1 MRTVASAALAAVAVF
16 GVSAHNPYADSY
28 DVNRMDARPAYR
40 QGQVIVKFKT
50 DGVQTRTT
58 LRKSKSGVWAQ
69 SSAATLNGLLE
80 KYGASEAEE
89 LMPLTGAKVTPIR
102 KLRKSLNGT
111 IVKDPD
117 LSSLYLLRLDA
128 KKTANLDEVLESFR
142 ALPEVD
148 YAEPNYLVYA
158 CSSDDAATYSSDP
171 LYSQQWGISAINLDK
186 LWNEPIINEKR
197 PVIAILDTGVDIAH
211 PDLADNIWT
220 NVLESDG
227 AEGSDDDGN
236 GFIDDVHG
244 WDFVNQSAR
253 MRDNNG
259 HGTHCAGIAAAV
271 GGNGIGI
278 AGANPNALI
287 MPITVMQSDGT
298 GDVGTIIKGIDYAR
312 ANGADVLSMSF
323 GSTSHSLAEYDALA
337 KTYQNAVL
345 VAAAGNEGGDLN
357 MCHVPFVYPPVF
369 PGAYNFVIGVMAS
382 DPNNYRAGFSNWDC
396 DGPLACGPYSNEQLY
411 SYEVMAPG
419 TNIVSTYPG
428 GGYRA
433 LNGTSMAT
441 PLVAGAISR
450 LYQCKDILSKEL
462 LFGDMV
468 HTLQGGLIG
477 VLDIEALYKVS
488 DADRTPTLA
497 MTTYRIDD
505 TADGDG
511 DLRADAGETLDIYPT
526 VRNFWGQASNV
537 TLSIELAENEDPD
550 IVEFITPTVEFG
562 SELSS
567 YSLDE
572 SKNPLRIKINDNC
585 VDGRKISLVIK
596 GTCDNITEPFEQ
608 PVVLTV
614 ENGIELSGIIAHDMT
629 LYPDKHYI
637 VTSMLGIPEGVTLTL
652 MPGTVLKFKDN
663 TGISVQNGEQTS
675 IDGIWGYHNAGKV
688 IAIGAPDKRIVF
700 TKADLDLGNNHFF
713 NLGFESI
720 LKYCEITALDLTPN
734 SRFNAYSTIIEYN
747 TLEGVYGDLN
757 NSLVSN
763 NSLGWNF
770 PYAQEVLHSTFVRN
784 YGINYYSGMPVTSQF
799 LKFNENTVKGGNI
812 FGYYVDVEYD
822 KRYYMSAAT
831 TSTEAYLYTMEKPSY
846 LGSASKDT
854 LREWVWD
861 IKNPYNMTLGP
872 RSAVEL
878 DLSNMLTR
886 PDAEAPGCVWKIVV
900 DGYDAQDEFEM
911 LPDLGVGRHKFE
923 VYFSKRMNRE
933 KTPMVA
939 MGVRPPYTQIAIA
952 DSGLWREEVYEN
964 GDTIDIYTVYLDIK
978 GSDTFDGLNRL
989 YVAEAEDIEYFPV
1002 PIEDFRFHVNVQS
1015 AGSMSAGFV
1024 AEAGIG
1030 QVNLS
1035 WDSPE
1040 EYFDDMLGY
1049 NLYRYTLNENFEPGD
1064 TIRINEDV
1072 LTTEA
1077 FTDYDI
1083 TPGTT
1088 YNYYYKVIRTSLSEN
1103 SSSRV
1108 VSATPRAAGKGDAD
1122 ASGAVDVADVVTEV
1136 NYMVG
1141 RNPKPFMFE
1150 AADINDD
1157 AEVDILD
1164 VVGTVNIILRPQPSA
1179 ASVSSAAT
1187 YCVIDGVVYVDS
1199 PVDLAGVQM
1208 QLRGEAGRTEIAVLP
1223 ALKGMESTGAWITAD
1238 EYKFVAFSLSG
1249 NCVTAGR
1256 TALLNIGDATL
1267 DDIILVDC
1275 DGKRVY
1281 ALNESTS
1288 GIGAVTMEQMRAPS
1302 PNPFEEELNVP
1313 VTLGSAGIHDVEFAL
1328 TSLDGRAA
1336 WSKTLVLDQGC
1347 HTVTLRPQGIVSGFY
1362 LLTMSVDGK
1371 AVQSCKVIK
1380 K

>member
-1 MRTVASAALAAVAVF
+1 MKTVMRTVASAALAAVAVF
-16 GVSAHNPYADSY
+16 GVSAQNPYAGSY

-50 DGVQTRTT
+50 EGVQTRTT
-58 LRKSKSGVWAQ
+58 LRKSKSGVKAQ
-69 SSAATLNGLLE
+69 ASAATLNGLLD

-89 LMPLTGAKVTPIR
+89 LMPLTGAKVTPMR

-111 IVKDPD
+111 IVKDQD
-117 LSSLYLLRLDA
+117 LSSLYLLRLDT
-128 KKTANLDEVLESFR
+128 KKAANLDEVLESFR

-158 CSSDDAATYSSDP
+158 CSSGNAATYSSDP

-220 NVLESDG
+220 NALESDG

-259 HGTHCAGIAAAV
+259 HGTHCAGIAAAI

-337 KTYQNAVL
+337 KAYQNAVL
-345 VAAAGNEGGDLN
+345 VAAAGNEDSDLN
-357 MCHVPFVYPPVF
+357 MCHVSPCPPVF

-382 DPNNYRAGFSNWDC
+382 DPDNYRAGFSNWDC
-396 DGPLACGPYSNEQLY
+396 DGPLACGPYNNEQLY

-450 LYQCKDILSKEL
+450 LYQCKDIPSKEL

-468 HTLQGGLIG
+468 HTLQGGLILG

-511 DLRADAGETLDIYPT
+511 DLRADAGETFDIYPT
-526 VRNFWGQASNV
+526 VRNFWGQARNV
-537 TLSIELAENEDPD
+537 TLSIELAENEDPE
-550 IVEFITPTVEFG
+550 IVELITPTVEFG

-652 MPGTVLKFKDN
+652 MPGAVLKFKDN
-663 TGISVQNGEQTS
+663 TGISVGLGERTE
-675 IDGIWGYHNAGKV
+675 IDGIWDYYNAGRI
-688 IAIGAPDKRIVF
+688 IAVGTPDKRIVF
-700 TKADLDLGNNHFF
+700 TKADLDLGQNHVINVQNN
-713 NLGFESI
+713 SI
-720 LKYCEITALDLTPN
+720 LKYCEITGMDFRTERNFTAQKTLM
-734 SRFNAYSTIIEYN
+734 SYN
-747 TLEGVYGDLN
+747 TLNLEAGYFN
-757 NSLVSN
+757 NSSIINNHIKSYPYSEPGCVS
-763 NSLGWNF
+763 
-770 PYAQEVLHSTFVRN
+770 HSTVTRN
-784 YGINYYSGMPVTSQF
+784 NDSYTSFF
-799 LKFNENTVKGGNI
+799 LFNENYVEGGNF
-812 FGYYVDVEYD
+812 FGNYYDQYD
-822 KRYYMSAAT
+822 KRYYKSARAY
-831 TSTEAYLYTMEKPSY
+831 SPYAYLHTMEKPSY
-846 LGSASKDT
+846 LGSARKDI

-861 IKNPYNMTLGP
+861 IKNPYNMTMGGQT
-872 RSAVEL
+872 AVEL

-886 PDAEAPGCVWKIVV
+886 PDAEAPGCVWKVVV

-923 VYFSKRMNRE
+923 VYFSKRMNRA

-952 DSGLWREEVYEN
+952 DSGSWREEVYEN
-964 GDTIDIYTVYLDIK
+964 GDTIDIYTAYLDIK

-1103 SSSRV
+1103 SPSRV

-1164 VVGTVNIILRPQPSA
+1164 VVGTVNIILRPQSSA

-1199 PVDLAGVQM
+1199 PVELAGVQM

-1223 ALKGMESTGAWITAD
+1223 ALKGMESTGAWITSD
-1238 EYKFVAFSLSG
+1238 EYKFV
-1249 NCVTAGR
+1249 
-1256 TALLNIGDATL
+1256 
-1267 DDIILVDC
+1267 
-1275 DGKRVY
+1275 
-1281 ALNESTS
+1281 
-1288 GIGAVTMEQMRAPS
+1288 
-1302 PNPFEEELNVP
+1302 
-1313 VTLGSAGIHDVEFAL
+1313 
-1328 TSLDGRAA
+1328 
-1336 WSKTLVLDQGC
+1336 
-1347 HTVTLRPQGIVSGFY
+1347 
-1362 LLTMSVDGK
+1362 
-1371 AVQSCKVIK
+1371 
-1380 K
+1380 

>member
-1 MRTVASAALAAVAVF
+1 MKTVMRTVASAALAAVAVF
-16 GVSAHNPYADSY
+16 GVSAQNPYAGSY

-50 DGVQTRTT
+50 EGVQTRTT
-58 LRKSKSGVWAQ
+58 LRKSKSGVKAQ
-69 SSAATLNGLLE
+69 ASAATLNGLLD

-89 LMPLTGAKVTPIR
+89 LMPLTGAKVTPMR

-111 IVKDPD
+111 IVKDQD
-117 LSSLYLLRLDA
+117 LSSLYLLRLDT
-128 KKTANLDEVLESFR
+128 KKAANLDEVLESFR

-158 CSSDDAATYSSDP
+158 CSSGNAATYSSDP

-220 NVLESDG
+220 NALESDG

-259 HGTHCAGIAAAV
+259 HGTHCAGIAAAI

-337 KTYQNAVL
+337 KAYQNAVL
-345 VAAAGNEGGDLN
+345 VAAAGNEDSDLN
-357 MCHVPFVYPPVF
+357 MCHVSPCPPVF

-382 DPNNYRAGFSNWDC
+382 DPDNYRAGFSNWDC
-396 DGPLACGPYSNEQLY
+396 DGPLACGPYNNEQLY

-450 LYQCKDILSKEL
+450 LYQCKDIPSKEL

-468 HTLQGGLIG
+468 HTLQGGLILG

-511 DLRADAGETLDIYPT
+511 DLRADAGETFDIYPT
-526 VRNFWGQASNV
+526 VRNFWGQARNV
-537 TLSIELAENEDPD
+537 TLSIELAENEDPE
-550 IVEFITPTVEFG
+550 IVELITPTVEFG

-652 MPGTVLKFKDN
+652 MPGAVLKFKDN
-663 TGISVQNGEQTS
+663 TGISVGLGERTE
-675 IDGIWGYHNAGKV
+675 IDGIWDYYNAGRI
-688 IAIGAPDKRIVF
+688 IAVGTPDKRIVF
-700 TKADLDLGNNHFF
+700 TKADLDLGQNHVINVQNN
-713 NLGFESI
+713 SI
-720 LKYCEITALDLTPN
+720 LKYCEITGMDFRTERNFTAQKTLM
-734 SRFNAYSTIIEYN
+734 SYN
-747 TLEGVYGDLN
+747 TLNLEAGYFN
-757 NSLVSN
+757 NSSIINNHIKSYPYSEPGCVS
-763 NSLGWNF
+763 
-770 PYAQEVLHSTFVRN
+770 HSTVTRN
-784 YGINYYSGMPVTSQF
+784 NDSYTSFF
-799 LKFNENTVKGGNI
+799 LFNENYVEGGNF
-812 FGYYVDVEYD
+812 FGNYYDQYD
-822 KRYYMSAAT
+822 KRYYKSARAY
-831 TSTEAYLYTMEKPSY
+831 SPYAYLHTMEKPSY
-846 LGSASKDT
+846 LGSARKDI

-861 IKNPYNMTLGP
+861 IKNPYNMTMGGQT
-872 RSAVEL
+872 AVEL

-886 PDAEAPGCVWKIVV
+886 PDAEAPGCVWKVVV

-923 VYFSKRMNRE
+923 VYFSKRMNRA

-952 DSGLWREEVYEN
+952 DSGSWREEVYEN
-964 GDTIDIYTVYLDIK
+964 GDTIDIYTAYLDIK

-1103 SSSRV
+1103 SPSRV

-1164 VVGTVNIILRPQPSA
+1164 VVGTVNIILRPQSSA

-1199 PVDLAGVQM
+1199 PVELAGVQM

-1223 ALKGMESTGAWITAD
+1223 ALKGMESTGAWITSD

-1249 NCVTAGR
+1249 NSVAAGR

-1313 VTLGSAGIHDVEFAL
+1313 VTLGSAGSHYVEFAL

-1347 HTVTLRPQGIVSGFY
+1347 HTVTLRPQGIASGFY
-1362 LLTMSVDGK
+1362 LLTMIVDGK

>member
-1 MRTVASAALAAVAVF
+1 MRTVASAALAAVAVC
-16 GVSAHNPYADSY
+16 GASAQNPYADSY

-50 DGVQTRTT
+50 EGVQTHTT
-58 LRKSKSGVWAQ
+58 LRKSKSGVKAQ
-69 SSAATLNGLLE
+69 ASAGTLNGLLD

-89 LMPLTGAKVTPIR
+89 LMPLTGAKVTPMR

-111 IVKDPD
+111 IVKDQD
-117 LSSLYLLRLDA
+117 LSSLYLLRLDT
-128 KKTANLDEVLESFR
+128 KKAANLDEVLESFR

-158 CSSDDAATYSSDP
+158 CSTGDAATYSSDP

-220 NVLESDG
+220 NALESDG

-236 GFIDDVHG
+236 GFIDDIHG

-337 KTYQNAVL
+337 KAYQNSVL
-345 VAAAGNEGGDLN
+345 VAAAGNEDSDLN
-357 MCHVPFVYPPVF
+357 MCHVSPCPPVF

-382 DPNNYRAGFSNWDC
+382 DPDNYRAGFSNWDC
-396 DGPLACGPYSNEQLY
+396 DGPLACGPYNNEQLY

-419 TNIVSTYPG
+419 MNIVSTYPG

-450 LYQCKDILSKEL
+450 LYQCKDIPTKEL

-468 HTLQGGLIG
+468 HTLQGGLILG

-511 DLRADAGETLDIYPT
+511 DLRADAGETLDFYPT

-537 TLSIELAENEDPD
+537 TLSIELAENEDPE
-550 IVEFITPTVEFG
+550 IVEFITPTVELG

-614 ENGIELSGIIAHDMT
+614 ENGIELGGIIAHDMI

-652 MPGTVLKFKDN
+652 MPGAVLKFKDY
-663 TGISVQNGEQTS
+663 TGISVGLGERTE
-675 IDGIWGYHNAGKV
+675 IDGIWDYHNAGRI
-688 IAIGAPDKRIVF
+688 IAVGTPNKRIVF
-700 TKADLDLGNNHFF
+700 TKADLDLGQNHVINLQNN
-713 NLGFESI
+713 SI
-720 LKYCEITALDLTPN
+720 LKYCEITGMDFRTERNFTAQKTLM
-734 SRFNAYSTIIEYN
+734 SYN
-747 TLEGVYGDLN
+747 TLNLEAGYFN
-757 NSLVSN
+757 NSSIINNHIKSYPYSEPGCVS
-763 NSLGWNF
+763 
-770 PYAQEVLHSTFVRN
+770 HSTVTRN
-784 YGINYYSGMPVTSQF
+784 NDSYTSFF
-799 LKFNENTVKGGNI
+799 LFNENYVEGGNF
-812 FGYYVDVEYD
+812 FGNYYDQYD
-822 KRYYMSAAT
+822 KRYYKSARAY
-831 TSTEAYLYTMEKPSY
+831 SPYAYLHTMEKPSY
-846 LGSASKDT
+846 LGSARKDI

-861 IKNPYNMTLGP
+861 IKNPYNMTMGGQT
-872 RSAVEL
+872 AVEL

-886 PDAEAPGCVWKIVV
+886 PDAEAPGCVWKVV
-900 DGYDAQDEFEM
+900 VNGYDAQDEFEM

-923 VYFSKRMNRE
+923 VYFSKRMNRA

-952 DSGLWREEVYEN
+952 DSGSWREEVYEN
-964 GDTIDIYTVYLDIK
+964 GDTIDIYTAYLDIK

-1035 WDSPE
+1035 WESPE

-1103 SSSRV
+1103 SPSRV

-1164 VVGTVNIILRPQPSA
+1164 VVGTVNIILRPQSSA

-1187 YCVIDGVVYVDS
+1187 YCVVDGVVYVDS
-1199 PVDLAGVQM
+1199 PVELAGVQM

-1223 ALKGMESTGAWITAD
+1223 ALKGMESTGAWITSD

-1249 NCVTAGR
+1249 NSVAAGR

-1313 VTLGSAGIHDVEFAL
+1313 VTLGSAGNHDLEFAL

-1347 HTVTLRPQGIVSGFY
+1347 HTVTLRPQGIASGFY
-1362 LLTMSVDGK
+1362 LLTMIVDGK

>member
-1 MRTVASAALAAVAVF
+1 MRTVASAALAAVAVC
-16 GVSAHNPYADSY
+16 GASAQNPYAGSY

-50 DGVQTRTT
+50 EGVQTRTT
-58 LRKSKSGVWAQ
+58 LRKSKSGVRAQ
-69 SSAATLNGLLE
+69 SSAATLNGLLD
-80 KYGASEAEE
+80 KYGASEVEE
-89 LMPLTGAKVTPIR
+89 LMPLTGAKVIPMR
-102 KLRKSLNGT
+102 KLRKSLNGV
-111 IVKDPD
+111 IVKDTD

-158 CSSDDAATYSSDP
+158 CSSDNAATYSSDP

-220 NVLESDG
+220 NALESDG

-323 GSTSHSLAEYDALA
+323 GGTSHSLAQYDALA
-337 KTYQNAVL
+337 KAYQNAVL
-345 VAAAGNEGGDLN
+345 VAAAGNESGDLN
-357 MCHVPFVYPPVF
+357 GCHPLTYTPVF

-396 DGPLACGPYSNEQLY
+396 DGPLACGPYNNEQLY

-419 TNIVSTYPG
+419 MNIVSTYPG

-450 LYQCKDILSKEL
+450 LYQCKDIPSKEL

-468 HTLQGGLIG
+468 HTLQGGLILG
-477 VLDIEALYKVS
+477 VLDVEALYKVS

-526 VRNFWGQASNV
+526 VRNFWGQARNE
-537 TLSIELAENEDPD
+537 TLSIELAENEDPE
-550 IVEFITPTVEFG
+550 IVEFITPTVELG

-608 PVVLTV
+608 PVVLTA

-629 LYPDKHYI
+629 LYLDKHYI

-663 TGISVQNGEQTS
+663 TGISVGLGERTE
-675 IDGIWGYHNAGKV
+675 IDGIWDYYNAGRI
-688 IAIGAPDKRIVF
+688 IAVGTPNKRIVF
-700 TKADLDLGNNHFF
+700 TKADLDLGQNHVINVQNN
-713 NLGFESI
+713 SI
-720 LKYCEITALDLTPN
+720 LKYCEITGMDFRTERNFTTQKTLM
-734 SRFNAYSTIIEYN
+734 SYN
-747 TLEGVYGDLN
+747 TLNLEAGYFN
-757 NSLVSN
+757 NSSIINNHIKSYPYSEPGCVS
-763 NSLGWNF
+763 
-770 PYAQEVLHSTFVRN
+770 HSTVTRN
-784 YGINYYSGMPVTSQF
+784 NDSYTSFF
-799 LKFNENTVKGGNI
+799 LFNENYVEGGNF
-812 FGYYVDVEYD
+812 FGNYYDQYD
-822 KRYYMSAAT
+822 KRYYKSARAY
-831 TSTEAYLYTMEKPSY
+831 SPYAYLHTMEKPSY
-846 LGSASKDT
+846 LGSARKDI

-861 IKNPYNMTLGP
+861 IKNPYNITMGGQT
-872 RSAVEL
+872 AVEL

-886 PDAEAPGCVWKIVV
+886 PDAEAPGCVWKVVV

-952 DSGLWREEVYEN
+952 DSGSWREQVYEN

-1035 WDSPE
+1035 WESPE

-1103 SSSRV
+1103 SPSRV

-1164 VVGTVNIILRPQPSA
+1164 VVGTVNIILRPQTSA

-1249 NCVTAGR
+1249 NSVAAGR

-1267 DDIILVDC
+1267 DDIILVNC

-1313 VTLGSAGIHDVEFAL
+1313 VTLGSAGNHDVEFAL

-1347 HTVTLRPQGIVSGFY
+1347 HTVTLRPQGIASGFY